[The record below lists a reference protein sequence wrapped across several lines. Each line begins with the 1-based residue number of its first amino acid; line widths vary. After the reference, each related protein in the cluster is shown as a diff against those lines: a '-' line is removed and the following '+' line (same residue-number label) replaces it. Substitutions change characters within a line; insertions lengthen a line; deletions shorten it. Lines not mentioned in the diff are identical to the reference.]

1 MGLEAPRLDDR
12 SFEDIVN
19 EARARIAMYAPEWT
33 DHNLSDPGITLIEL
47 FAWMTD
53 IILYRLN
60 RVPDKHFIKFM
71 ELIGMQLGEATPAR
85 ADVSFWLSAPQPT
98 ALHIP
103 GGTEVATT
111 RTETDQAII
120 FSTDG
125 DMLLQPAKISY
136 LLTSLETNRERGYRA
151 HNVNAVTKGYES
163 IRIFGSEPMRMD
175 DALYIGLEQD
185 LSNHL
190 VGLQVEVQTAEG
202 AGINPGFD
210 PPYIWEVLGSGVDQ
224 RWIPIRVDFDNTRGL
239 NVDGLIRLHL
249 PYMRRTT
256 RAEISAYWVRC
267 RLNVTDPEN
276 RYSVSPE
283 IRRLNIATWGGT
295 VGATNISRI
304 QREVLG
310 RSDGTPGQVFY
321 LEHIPLLARS
331 PEEHILVNTG
341 DGREQRW
348 QEVSDFSSSTG
359 VDRHYTIDSQTG
371 EVRFGP
377 ALQQQDGQVKRYGA
391 IPPKGAM
398 ITMSRYRYGG
408 GRSGNVSA
416 RTINVLKTALPY
428 VERVSN
434 LEAAI
439 GGLDTETLE
448 NAKMRVPGFM
458 RSLNRAV
465 TASDYEYLAHEAAP
479 ERIGRV
485 YCLQPPLTQRGEN
498 IVLIIPHIP
507 VIRGFISPE
516 SLELP
521 VDVRQRVQSY
531 LDERRLLS
539 TRLEVRAPAYQWVE
553 TEVHIHVSK
562 HYDVQKVHDAVEERL
577 FTFISPLT
585 GGSDG
590 KGWVFG
596 RDLLTSDVIAVLLA
610 VPGVEFVRNVK
621 LYPVTYEDR
630 SFTRGK
636 ETNEIALPSHGVVVS
651 YLHSIV
657 TSQ

>member
-1 MGLEAPRLDDR
+1 MGLESPRLDDR

-53 IILYRLN
+53 IVLYRLN

-71 ELIGMQLGEATPAR
+71 ELIGMKLGEATPAR
-85 ADVSFWLSAPQPT
+85 ADVTFWLSAPQSNT
-98 ALHIP
+98 VMIP
-103 GGTEVATT
+103 GGTEVATV
-111 RTETDQAII
+111 RTETDTAIV

-125 DMLLQPAKISY
+125 DMQIQPARLSY
-136 LLTSLETNRERGYRA
+136 LLTSVETGRERGYRV
-151 HNVNAVTKGYES
+151 HNVSAMMQGYET
-163 IRIFGSEPMRMD
+163 ITVFGSEPMRTD
-175 DALYIGLEQD
+175 DALYIGFDQD

-190 VGLQVEVQTAEG
+190 IGLQLQVQLAEG
-202 AGINPGFD
+202 AGINPGYD

-224 RWIPIRVDFDNTRGL
+224 RWVPIRVDYDNTRGM

-249 PYMRRTT
+249 PYMRRTN
-256 RAEISAYWVRC
+256 RAEYNAYWVRC
-267 RLNVTDPEN
+267 RLDVTDPEN
-276 RYSVSPE
+276 RYAVSPQ
-283 IRRLNIATWGGT
+283 IKRLNVATWGGT
-295 VGATNISRI
+295 VGATNISRV

-321 LEHIPLLARS
+321 LEHVPLLARS
-331 PEEHILVNTG
+331 ADEHVLVNPG

-348 QEVSDFSSSTG
+348 QEVSDFSGSTG
-359 VDRHYTIDSQTG
+359 VDRHYTLDSQTG
-371 EVRFGP
+371 ELRFGP
-377 ALQQQDGQVKRYGA
+377 ALQQQDGQVKRFGA

-398 ITMSRYRYGG
+398 IMMSRYRYGG
-408 GRSGNVSA
+408 GRMGNVSA
-416 RTINVLKTALPY
+416 RTINVLKAALPY
-428 VERVSN
+428 VERVTN
-434 LEAAI
+434 LEAAV

-448 NAKMRVPGFM
+448 NAKMRVPGFL
-458 RSLNRAV
+458 RSMQRAV
-465 TASDYEYLAHEAAP
+465 TAQDYEYLALESSP
-479 ERIGRV
+479 ERVGRV

-498 IVLIIPHIP
+498 IVLVVPHVP

-521 VDVRQRVQSY
+521 ADVRQRIQSY

-539 TRLEVRAPAYQWVE
+539 TRLEVRAPSYQWVE
-553 TEVHIHVSK
+553 TEVYIHVSR
-562 HYDVQKVHDAVEERL
+562 HYDPEKVQQAVEDRL

-585 GGSDG
+585 GGTDG
-590 KGWVFG
+590 QGWVFG
-596 RDLLTSDVIAVLLA
+596 RDLLASDVIAVLLA

-621 LYPVTYEDR
+621 LYPVVYEDR

-636 ETNEIALPSHGVVVS
+636 ETMEIALPSHGIVVS
-651 YLHSIV
+651 YQHSVI
-657 TSQ
+657 TTQ